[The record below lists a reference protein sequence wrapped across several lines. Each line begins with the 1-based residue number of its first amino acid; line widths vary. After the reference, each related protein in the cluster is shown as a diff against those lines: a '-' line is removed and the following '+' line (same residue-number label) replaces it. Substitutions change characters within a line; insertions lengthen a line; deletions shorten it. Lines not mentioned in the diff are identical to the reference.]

1 MIPLSIPNISGNEWQ
16 YVKDCLDTG
25 WISSVG
31 SYVNQF
37 EEKVA
42 AFTGA
47 KYAVAAM
54 NGTAALH
61 LSMQLTGVERGD
73 LVIVPDI
80 TFIASCNAVS
90 YLSAE
95 PLLIDVDKYTWQID
109 LNLLESFLEEN
120 TFLMGSKVGDETE
133 IIRSHI
139 KHSGRR
145 IGAILPVHVLGNMT
159 DMDRLSAIC
168 SKYHIPMVEDSTEA
182 LGSTYKG
189 KHSGT
194 FGIFGT
200 SSFNGNK
207 IISTG
212 GGGMILTNNEYL
224 AKKAKH
230 LTTQAK
236 KDPFEYD
243 HDEIGYNYRLVNILA
258 AVGVAQMEQ
267 LPVFLKRKKEIDT
280 YYRQSLENEHLRF
293 QKIGDHVE
301 PNNWLHTMW
310 VEKQRP
316 MIDHLLKNG
325 VQCRPFWVP
334 MHQLKMFKDCTFVSE
349 NQISQQVYQNCISIP
364 SSTNLTDA
372 QIEEV
377 VEVVRLFG
385 PPNSF
390 GG

>member
-1 MIPLSIPNISGNEWQ
+1 MIPLSLPNISGNEWK

-31 SYVNQF
+31 SYVTLF
-37 EEKVA
+37 EEKLA

-47 KYAVAAM
+47 KYAVAVM

-61 LSMQLTGVERGD
+61 LALQLAGVERGD
-73 LVIVPDI
+73 YVLVPDI

-90 YLSAE
+90 YLGAE
-95 PLLIDVDKYTWQID
+95 PLLIDVDKYTWQMD
-109 LNLLESFLEEN
+109 LDLLETFLEEN
-120 TFLMGSKVGDETE
+120 TFLVESLEETGKMTVY
-133 IIRSHI
+133 SHL
-139 KHSGRR
+139 KDSGKR
-145 IGAILPVHVLGNMT
+145 IGAILPVHVLGNMV
-159 DMDRLSAIC
+159 DMDKLNEIC
-168 SKYHIPMVEDSTEA
+168 EKYHLPMVEDSTEA
-182 LGSTYKG
+182 LGSKYKG
-189 KHSGT
+189 KHAGT

-212 GGGMILTNNEYL
+212 GGGMMLTNDEHL
-224 AKKAKH
+224 AKRAKH

-236 KDPFEYD
+236 TDPFEYE

-267 LPVFLKRKKEIDT
+267 LPDFLQRKKEIDA
-280 YYRQSLENEHLRF
+280 YYRQSLENEDLRF
-293 QKIGDHVE
+293 QQVTEHVE

-310 VEKQRP
+310 VKEQRP
-316 MIDHLLKNG
+316 MIDHLLKNDI
-325 VQCRPFWVP
+325 QCRPFWVP
-334 MHQLKMFKDCTFVSE
+334 MHQLEMYKSCKFITK
-349 NQISQQVYQNCISIP
+349 NRISDEVYQHCISIP

-377 VEVVRLFG
+377 VRVVKDF
-385 PPNSF
+385 
-390 GG
+390 

>member
-61 LSMQLTGVERGD
+61 LSIQLTGVERGD

-90 YLSAE
+90 YLGAE

-189 KHSGT
+189 KHAGT

-212 GGGMILTNNEYL
+212 GGGMILTNDEHL

-236 KDPFEYD
+236 TDPFEYD

-267 LPVFLKRKKEIDT
+267 LPGFLKRKKEIDK

-293 QKIGDHVE
+293 QKNGDNVE

-310 VEKQRP
+310 VDHQRP

-334 MHQLKMFKDCTFVSE
+334 MHELSMFKNCAFVSE
-349 NQISQQVYQNCISIP
+349 NQISQQVYRHCISIP

-372 QIEEV
+372 QVEEV
-377 VEVVRLFG
+377 VKVVRG
-385 PPNSF
+385 YSS
-390 GG
+390 

>member
-16 YVKDCLDTG
+16 YVKECLDTG

-42 AFTGA
+42 EFTGA

-61 LSMQLTGVERGD
+61 LSMLLTGVERDD

-90 YLSAE
+90 YLGAE
-95 PLLIDVDKYTWQID
+95 SLLIDVDKYTWQMD

-120 TFLMGSKVGDETE
+120 SFLMGSKVGDGTE

-145 IGAILPVHVLGNMT
+145 IGAILPVHVLGNMS
-159 DMDRLSAIC
+159 DMDHLSAIC

-182 LGSTYKG
+182 LGSTFKG
-189 KHSGT
+189 KHAGT
-194 FGIFGT
+194 FGVFGT

-212 GGGMILTNNEYL
+212 GGGMILTNDEHL

-236 KDPFEYD
+236 TDPFEYD

-267 LPVFLKRKKEIDT
+267 LPGFLKRKKEIDT

-349 NQISQQVYQNCISIP
+349 NQISKQVYQNCISIP

-372 QIEEV
+372 QVEEV
-377 VEVVRLFG
+377 VKVVRGFE
-385 PPNSF
+385 
-390 GG
+390 

>member
-31 SYVNQF
+31 SYVNAF
-37 EEKVA
+37 EEKIA
-42 AFTGA
+42 EFTGA

-61 LSMQLTGVERGD
+61 LSMQLAGVKRD
-73 LVIVPDI
+73 DYVIVPDI

-90 YLSAE
+90 YLGAE
-95 PLLIDVDKYTWQID
+95 PLLIDVDKFTWQMD
-109 LNLLESFLEEN
+109 LNLLELYLEEN
-120 TFLMGSKVGDETE
+120 TILMSSKVGDGTE

-139 KHSGRR
+139 KTSGRR
-145 IGAILPVHVLGNMT
+145 IGAILPVHVLGNMV

-182 LGSTYKG
+182 LGSTFKG
-189 KHSGT
+189 KHAGT

-212 GGGMILTNNEYL
+212 GGGMIFTNDENL

-236 KDPFEYD
+236 TDPFEYD

-258 AVGVAQMEQ
+258 AVGVAQIEQ
-267 LPVFLKRKKEIDT
+267 LPGFLKRKKEIDK
-280 YYRQSLENEHLRF
+280 YYRESLENENLRF
-293 QKIGDHVE
+293 QKVGENVE

-310 VEKQRP
+310 VDQQRP
-316 MIDHLLKNG
+316 MIAHLLEHG

-334 MHQLKMFKDCTFVSE
+334 MHQLKMFKDCLFISE
-349 NQISQQVYQNCISIP
+349 DQISGQVYNHCISIP

-372 QIEEV
+372 QVEEV
-377 VEVVRLFG
+377 VKVVRGF
-385 PPNSF
+385 SS
-390 GG
+390 